1 MAATYGRHIKG
12 NSRENERVNH
22 ENITSLDNR
31 RGGAGQCVGGFC
43 EQLAVR
49 ACGADELLRQEPG
62 LHTTTGVQASATTGM
77 HPATGVQASA
87 TAGVQAVSAS
97 VRRAVSAVSDTFVLP
112 ISG

>member
-62 LHTTTGVQASATTGM
+62 LHTTTGVQASAT
-77 HPATGVQASA
+77 
-87 TAGVQAVSAS
+87 AGVQAVSAS